1 MNGGTVANATGSSPQ
16 SLTDRESNMFTS
28 NLHRT
33 LTIGYIISGSQM
45 AADLSAYS
53 WIMRGLPLTS
63 QHVNTI
69 NHVNHRATEMFNE
82 TNSNELVVNTWRAPS
97 DLYEGAGRHSYRVIR
112 GERKAYGLPPYL
124 VIGSVSYDNVHELYR
139 VRVVYDAPGTT
150 DGNAVVII
158 EHNVH
163 TGRNA
168 TLSQSCANV
177 LAVSAMCAADYVL
190 ALGGDYA
197 VKSNLHQVTIDE
209 VIEEI
214 LQLSNLYVTS
224 NANKYCDDAAYIRG
238 FCRAV
243 LDDTLTDLLAR
254 MPRSTYRQA

>member
-1 MNGGTVANATGSSPQ
+1 
-16 SLTDRESNMFTS
+16 MFTS

-33 LTIGYIISGSQM
+33 LTIDYMISGSEM
-45 AADLSAYS
+45 APRLSPYA

-63 QHVNTI
+63 RHVNTI
-69 NHVNHRATEMFNE
+69 NHVNHRANEMFNE
-82 TNSNELVVNTWRAPS
+82 TNSHELVVNTWRAPS

-124 VIGSVSYDNVHELYR
+124 VIGSVSYDNIHELYR

-150 DGNAVVII
+150 EGDAVVII

-163 TGRNA
+163 TGPNA

-177 LAVSAMCAADYVL
+177 LAVSTMCAADYVL

-197 VKSNLHQVTIDE
+197 VKSNLHTVTIRE
-209 VIEEI
+209 VTEEV
-214 LQLSNLYVTS
+214 LQLAKLYITS

-238 FCRAV
+238 FCRVV
-243 LDDTLTDLLAR
+243 LDDTLTDLLAK
-254 MPRSTYRQA
+254 MPRSTYLQP